1 MAVSSHSCWLGKDL
15 ISRDQTPWQDTN
27 ASEQAAAKI
36 STRPCRTQRLAVGV
50 AHRTRTEAIPGTG
63 CTLAPRRV
71 DVPGSTQSNRC
82 SCRRAPKLDL
92 QPAKSSGLIRDP
104 PHTHTRARLAA
115 TAHDTIQHKPRKRYS
130 KLAAGRP
137 PATRRSI
144 AARPHTHHATTDR
157 PHTHA
162 ANGATPCSNHGPA
175 VSAPKALPARPSQ
188 TRRHDAG
195 ACLTHTRDAHASLVC
210 GPAAKTGTPPK
221 KHTQPLCAT
230 TPQPHHPPP
239 THSRRSYRV
248 ANTRSGTRGAA
259 RLALASLLH
268 SPPNKAHLTT
278 TDGSH
283 VRPCSCSGPPPV
295 NPVLKAACASTH
307 LRASSTS
314 TRHAPRQGLSEKLW
328 KLHARGLSQPL
339 ALCHMP
345 LLVVKMCAVA
355 ACTMKPPA
363 GQQRPHTP
371 RSSSKPHSL
380 LAPLE
385 MPQGQPAPHA
395 VKSRLCVRSGDSHST
410 CSLCC
415 KDKEQYQCSIQGKW
429 LLHVWQAA
437 AGVSPHERAPLG
449 TQLWCGATPHTR
461 CAHAAASQPDHRQA
475 SNQAQAW
482 LETPCEPARKKGI
495 PDTGTVH
502 RRLCESTKQK
512 ELFKARGGAAAV
524 GVSTYHCATRGLGLD
539 QEQPK
544 QAQH

>member
-175 VSAPKALPARPSQ
+175 VSAPKALSARPSQ

-221 KHTQPLCAT
+221 KTHT
-230 TPQPHHPPP
+230 TPVRHHPAAAPP
-239 THSRRSYRV
+239 TTHPQSTQLPCCKHTERNERRC
-248 ANTRSGTRGAA
+248 TPGSGLSA
-259 RLALASLLH
+259 ALA
-268 SPPNKAHLTT
+268 
-278 TDGSH
+278 
-283 VRPCSCSGPPPV
+283 
-295 NPVLKAACASTH
+295 
-307 LRASSTS
+307 
-314 TRHAPRQGLSEKLW
+314 
-328 KLHARGLSQPL
+328 
-339 ALCHMP
+339 
-345 LLVVKMCAVA
+345 
-355 ACTMKPPA
+355 
-363 GQQRPHTP
+363 
-371 RSSSKPHSL
+371 
-380 LAPLE
+380 
-385 MPQGQPAPHA
+385 
-395 VKSRLCVRSGDSHST
+395 
-410 CSLCC
+410 
-415 KDKEQYQCSIQGKW
+415 
-429 LLHVWQAA
+429 
-437 AGVSPHERAPLG
+437 
-449 TQLWCGATPHTR
+449 
-461 CAHAAASQPDHRQA
+461 
-475 SNQAQAW
+475 
-482 LETPCEPARKKGI
+482 
-495 PDTGTVH
+495 
-502 RRLCESTKQK
+502 TKQGT
-512 ELFKARGGAAAV
+512 FDHQRW
-524 GVSTYHCATRGLGLD
+524 
-539 QEQPK
+539 QPC
-544 QAQH
+544 